1 MRLLKAILLGQMCK
15 DAMADQLDRIQPL
28 FTVGQIRMMSSENI
42 LPSSYSATV
51 TDSSN
56 EPEVE

>member
-1 MRLLKAILLGQMCK
+1 
-15 DAMADQLDRIQPL
+15 MADLLDRIQPL
-28 FTVGQIRMMSSENI
+28 FTVRQKSMMSSENVQ
-42 LPSSYSATV
+42 PSSYSASL